1 MKKVK
6 VNLATTLLTGSL
18 LLTMTGIEGK
28 VEAAELVISKGVD
41 VYVNDT
47 YFVPT
52 DVNGNEI
59 RPFIYNGSTYLP
71 VRAVGEAYG
80 VEIGWD
86 GRVLISGEANKD
98 VKIPETNKTKIART
112 DVKVDAV
119 TDVEILVNGNKFV
132 PKDANGNE
140 VPVILTNGT
149 TYLPVRAISNLYG
162 IDINW
167 DSKTGNVYIGKH
179 EEKNYDIK
187 LDQDSSGKW
196 ILPDTHEE
204 KVALAGQCFEMLG
217 YYTELLKPYS
227 NDALKIKAKYD
238 ELLSYQTQKIGDLYM
253 VFEDEYDAIALNEA
267 SENKAIRNELVEARN
282 SLDSIAYA
290 DMNYRSMASA
300 YKTIEGYETD
310 FIFYE
315 FYISAIMAKDAYDN
329 LDELLKGITD
339 AEYQEY
345 KTRIDN
351 AAANLRQAVNGK
363 TYTISY

>member
-98 VKIPETNKTKIART
+98 VKIPETNKPKVART

-179 EEKNYDIK
+179 EEKNYDVK
-187 LDQDSSGKW
+187 LERDSTGRY
-196 ILPDTHEE
+196 ILPETKAE
-204 KVALAGQCFEMLG
+204 KDQYAGEVLRMNQH
-217 YYTELLKPYS
+217 YTELLKPYENMANEKGMMISNLRVYLTTQLSKIRNGYS
-227 NDALKIKAKYD
+227 ND
-238 ELLSYQTQKIGDLYM
+238 DLD
-253 VFEDEYDAIALNEA
+253 VIAPLEMEA
-267 SENKAIRNELVEARN
+267 YHTLYNELVEMDNILYKISDASKSYLTLSQKYDRIAQYEDDLVYFEFCVSTAEKKEAYEN
-282 SLDSIAYA
+282 IDSI
-290 DMNYRSMASA
+290 MNSMNDQI
-300 YKTIEGYETD
+300 YQD
-310 FIFYE
+310 
-315 FYISAIMAKDAYDN
+315 YIN
-329 LDELLKGITD
+329 
-339 AEYQEY
+339 
-345 KTRIDN
+345 RIDN
-351 AAANLRQAVNGK
+351 VVENINIKINGK
-363 TYTISY
+363 ALTR